1 MAEHPNAVMARQMA
15 DALSRGD
22 MQALAGV
29 PCRPAEGHGSPDD
42 TTSDHY
48 PDADEFMLA
57 HSIDGWRD
65 HIRNP

>member
-48 PDADEFMLA
+48 PDADASEALNA
-57 HSIDGWRD
+57 APC
-65 HIRNP
+65 IRRFIGV